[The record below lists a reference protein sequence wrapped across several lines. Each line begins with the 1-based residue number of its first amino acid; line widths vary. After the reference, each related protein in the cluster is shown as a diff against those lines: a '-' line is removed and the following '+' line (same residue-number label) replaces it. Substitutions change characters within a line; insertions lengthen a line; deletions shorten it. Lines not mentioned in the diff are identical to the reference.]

1 VLAALRFYA
10 AGSYQAD
17 VGYNCF
23 MGISQ
28 QSVSNALHEVT
39 EALNQPQVLNTYI
52 KFPNNLEALRSIRQ
66 KFYTQYGVPGIV
78 GCIDCTHV
86 AIVPPARNNPQLP
99 EHIFVNRKGYHSLNC
114 QLICDPNLKILNVV
128 ANYPGNTHD
137 SFIWNNSQVQEL
149 LRQIHREGHR
159 DYYLIGDSGYALRP
173 WLFTPVTPV
182 PQQDTPEHR
191 YNEVIKQIR
200 SLIER
205 CNGLLKARFRCCLK
219 HRVLHYTPEMAGKI
233 VNACVVLHNLCVDYN
248 IPPPEGEEE
257 IDPVDG
263 IMRGNEDVEEF
274 AGANPELEA
283 GRNNRARLIRARFQN
298 N

>member
-1 VLAALRFYA
+1 VLEALRFYA

-23 MGISQ
+23 MGISK

-263 IMRGNEDVEEF
+263 NTYSVTMK
-274 AGANPELEA
+274 
-283 GRNNRARLIRARFQN
+283 
-298 N
+298 